1 MIRMTNKEA
10 EHILINMGEYIEYD
24 EDYGCLFKPKL
35 IDAGVRAIKALR
47 AEPKKAH
54 WEDITGGMVVLG
66 NCSEC
71 KTRQPVL
78 GTNYCKN
85 CGSHMSEV
93 E

>member
-24 EDYGCLFKPKL
+24 EDYGCLFKSKL
-35 IDAGVRAIKALR
+35 VDASVCAIRALR
-47 AEPKKAH
+47 AESKEAH

-66 NCSEC
+66 KCSEC
-71 KTRQPVL
+71 KARQPVI

-85 CGSHMSEV
+85 CGSKISLE
-93 E
+93 